1 MNIVRWGILGYA
13 RIAEMSTI
21 PAILEAENAVFYGM
35 ASRDQAKR
43 AACQEKF
50 HCEKTYETYDEL
62 LDDPSIDAVY
72 VPLPNSLHKEWAI
85 KAMEKGKHVL
95 CEKPMTL
102 NEKDAVEMV
111 EASKKNGVI
120 LMEAFM
126 YRYTHRTNKV
136 QEILESGVIGEIK
149 HVTSSFR
156 FFLNRA
162 NTIKM
167 NAALGGGSLYDV
179 GCYPLNFVQMVIDE
193 EPSEVHVAAEMEN
206 GVDVS
211 ASVLLKYESG
221 KIATLHSG
229 FNAFGRNYSE
239 IIGTKGRVEIPDTFL
254 DDEGSFLLVTDD
266 GTQEISIPRCHRYTL
281 EIEDF
286 TRAVQLGEKPLF
298 SLDESLRNSRIM
310 DRILEKLK

>member
-1 MNIVRWGILGYA
+1 
-13 RIAEMSTI
+13 
-21 PAILEAENAVFYGM
+21 
-35 ASRDQAKR
+35 
-43 AACQEKF
+43 
-50 HCEKTYETYDEL
+50 
-62 LDDPSIDAVY
+62 
-72 VPLPNSLHKEWAI
+72 
-85 KAMEKGKHVL
+85 
-95 CEKPMTL
+95 
-102 NEKDAVEMV
+102 
-111 EASKKNGVI
+111 
-120 LMEAFM
+120 M

-266 GTQEISIPRCHRYTL
+266 GTQEISIPGCHRYTL

-286 TRAVQLGEKPLF
+286 SRAVQLGEKPLF

>member
-1 MNIVRWGILGYA
+1 MNRVKWGILGYA

-21 PAILEAENAVFYGM
+21 PAILEAENAVFYAM

-43 AACQEKF
+43 VACQEKF
-50 HCEKTYETYDEL
+50 NCEKAYETYDEL
-62 LDDPSIDAVY
+62 LDDPLIDAVY
-72 VPLPNSLHKEWAI
+72 IPLPNSLHKEWAI
-85 KAMEKGKHVL
+85 KAMKKGKHVL

-102 NEKDAVEMV
+102 NEKDAIEMV

-126 YRYTHRTNKV
+126 YRYTHRTKKV

-156 FFLNRA
+156 FFLNRP

-179 GCYPLNFVQMVIDE
+179 GCYPLNFVQMVIGE
-193 EPSEVHVAAEMEN
+193 EPKEVQVAAEMEN

-211 ASVLLKYESG
+211 ASVLLTYESG
-221 KIATLHSG
+221 KIATIHSG

-239 IIGTKGRVEIPDTFL
+239 ITGTKGRLEIPDTFL
-254 DDEGSFLLVTDD
+254 DNEGSIILVTDE
-266 GTQEISIPRCHRYTL
+266 GIEEISIEGCHRYTL

-286 TRAVQLGEKPLF
+286 SNAVLLVVKPLF
-298 SLDESLRNSRIM
+298 SLEESLRNSRIM
-310 DRILEKLK
+310 DQILAKLK

>member
-21 PAILEAENAVFYGM
+21 PAILEAENAVFYAM

-43 AACQEKF
+43 EACVEKF
-50 HCEKTYETYDEL
+50 HCEKTFETYDEL
-62 LDDPSIDAVY
+62 LDDPKVDAVY

-102 NEKDAVEMV
+102 NEKDAIEMV
-111 EASKKNGVI
+111 ESSKKNGVI

-126 YRYTHRTNKV
+126 YRYTHRTRKV
-136 QEILESGVIGEIK
+136 QEILESGVIGEVK

-167 NAALGGGSLYDV
+167 NSALGGGSLYDV
-179 GCYPLNFVQMVIDE
+179 GCYPLNFVQMVVGE
-193 EPSEVHVAAEMEN
+193 EPSEVHVTAEMES

-221 KIATLHSG
+221 KIATIHSG

-239 IIGTKGRVEIPDTFL
+239 ITGTKGRLEIPDTFL
-254 DDEGSFLLVTDD
+254 DNEGSISLVTDS
-266 GTQEISIPRCHRYTL
+266 GVEEISIPGCHRYTL

-286 TRAVQLGEKPLF
+286 SRAVLLGEKPLF
-298 SLDESLRNSRIM
+298 SLEETLRNSRIM
-310 DRILEKLK
+310 DKVLEQLK

>member
-21 PAILEAENAVFYGM
+21 PAILEADNAVFYAM

-43 AACQEKF
+43 VACQEKF
-50 HCEKTYETYDEL
+50 HCEKTFETYDEL
-62 LDDPSIDAVY
+62 LDDPLVDAVY
-72 VPLPNSLHKEWAI
+72 IPLPNSLHKEWAI

-102 NEKDAVEMV
+102 NEKDAIEMV
-111 EASKKNGVI
+111 ESSKKNRVI

-126 YRYTHRTNKV
+126 YRYTHRTKKV
-136 QEILESGVIGEIK
+136 REILESGIIGEIK

-179 GCYPLNFVQMVIDE
+179 GCYPLNFVQMVINE
-193 EPSEVHVAAEMEN
+193 EPIEVHVAAEMEN

-211 ASVLLKYESG
+211 ASVLLKYERG

-239 IIGTKGRVEIPDTFL
+239 IIGTKGRLEIPDTFL
-254 DDEGSFLLVTDD
+254 DNEGSIFLETED
-266 GTQEISIPRCHRYTL
+266 GTQEISIPGCHRYTL

-286 TRAVQLGEKPLF
+286 SKAVLLGEKPLF

-310 DRILEKLK
+310 DQILEKLK

>member
-21 PAILEAENAVFYGM
+21 PAILEADNAVFYAM

-43 AACQEKF
+43 VACQEKF

-62 LDDPSIDAVY
+62 LDDPLVDAVY

-102 NEKDAVEMV
+102 NEKDAIEMV
-111 EASKKNGVI
+111 ESSKKNAVI

-126 YRYTHRTNKV
+126 YRYTHRTKKV
-136 QEILESGVIGEIK
+136 QEILESGIIGDIK

-167 NAALGGGSLYDV
+167 NSVLGGGSLYDV
-179 GCYPLNFVQMVIDE
+179 GCYPLNFVQMVINE
-193 EPSEVHVAAEMEN
+193 EPSEVHVVAEMEN

-221 KIATLHSG
+221 KIAAIHSG

-239 IIGTKGRVEIPDTFL
+239 IIGTKGKLEIPDTFL
-254 DDEGSFLLVTDD
+254 DNEVSIFLETDEGVK
-266 GTQEISIPRCHRYTL
+266 EISIPGCHRYTL

-286 TRAVQLGEKPLF
+286 SRAVLLGEKPLF

>member
-21 PAILEAENAVFYGM
+21 PAILEADNALFYAM

-266 GTQEISIPRCHRYTL
+266 GTQEISIPGCHRYTL

-286 TRAVQLGEKPLF
+286 SRAVQLGEKPLF

>member
-1 MNIVRWGILGYA
+1 V
-13 RIAEMSTI
+13 
-21 PAILEAENAVFYGM
+21 
-35 ASRDQAKR
+35 
-43 AACQEKF
+43 ACQEKF

-62 LDDPSIDAVY
+62 LDDPLVDAVY

-102 NEKDAVEMV
+102 NEKDAIEMV
-111 EASKKNGVI
+111 ESSKKNAVI

-126 YRYTHRTNKV
+126 YRYTHRTKKV
-136 QEILESGVIGEIK
+136 QEILESGIIGDIK

-167 NAALGGGSLYDV
+167 NSALGGGSLYDV
-179 GCYPLNFVQMVIDE
+179 GCYPLNFVQMVINE

-221 KIATLHSG
+221 KIATIHSG

-239 IIGTKGRVEIPDTFL
+239 IIGTKGKLEIPDTFL
-254 DDEGSFLLVTDD
+254 DNEGSIFLETDEGVK
-266 GTQEISIPRCHRYTL
+266 EISIPGCHRYTL

-286 TRAVQLGEKPLF
+286 SRAVLLGEKPLF

>member
-43 AACQEKF
+43 EACLEKF
-50 HCEKTYETYDEL
+50 HCEKTYGTYDEL
-62 LDDPSIDAVY
+62 LDDPLIDAVY
-72 VPLPNSLHKEWAI
+72 IPLPNSLHKEWAI

-102 NEKDAVEMV
+102 NEKDAKEMA

-126 YRYTHRTNKV
+126 YRYTHRTKKV
-136 QEILESGVIGEIK
+136 QEVLESGVIGDIK
-149 HVTSSFR
+149 QVTSSFR

-179 GCYPLNFVQMVIDE
+179 GCYPLNFVQMVMNE
-193 EPSEVHVAAEMEN
+193 EPSEVHVAAEMDN

-221 KIATLHSG
+221 MIAAIHSG
-229 FNAFGRNYSE
+229 FNAFGRNYAE
-239 IIGTKGRVEIPDTFL
+239 IIGTKGRLEIPDTFL
-254 DDEGSFLLVTDD
+254 DNEGSIFLVTEE
-266 GTQEISIPRCHRYTL
+266 GTKEISIPGCHRYTL

-286 TRAVQLGEKPLF
+286 SRAVLLGEKPLF
-298 SLDESLRNSRIM
+298 SLEESLRNSRIM